1 LLIEDEPK
9 DEKSEAT
16 EDPINNNDG
25 DGDEN
30 FFYGDGK
37 VTLVIQKSLLT

>member
-16 EDPINNNDG
+16 EDPINDNDG
-25 DGDEN
+25 DEKIL
-30 FFYGDGK
+30 YGNGRA
-37 VTLVIQKSLLT
+37 TLVIQKSLLT